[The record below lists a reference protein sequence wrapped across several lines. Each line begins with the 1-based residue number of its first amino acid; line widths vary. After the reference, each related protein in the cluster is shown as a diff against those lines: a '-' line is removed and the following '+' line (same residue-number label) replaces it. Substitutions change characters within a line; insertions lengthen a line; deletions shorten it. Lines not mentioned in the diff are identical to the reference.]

1 MSGIR
6 VKARTTLHSKPLPMP
21 PLDNLHLITSDGFPD
36 YALLDSGAGRKL
48 ERFGKII
55 VDRPEPQALWNRK
68 LGKAEWAKANAVFS
82 ASGED
87 DEKGKWRIDKP
98 VPDAWPVRLAL
109 GQTQKSERQTV
120 TMLCKLAG
128 LWHLGLFPEQEPH
141 WQWMLEHLASVKG
154 ETPRVLNLFGY
165 TGAASLLAAAAG
177 AEVTHVDASKKA
189 IQWGRENQEASKLG
203 TAKIRWLLD
212 DAAKFA
218 ARDVRRGKTYHMI
231 IVDPPKFGR
240 GPEGEIWDLFQN
252 LPTLLGDLAKLLAP
266 DNAAMVLT
274 IYAIRASSLAF
285 DQLLRQELKGR
296 GGTFDSGELAIRS
309 QTGPLVP
316 TSLFVR
322 WKQNA

>member
-1 MSGIR
+1 
-6 VKARTTLHSKPLPMP
+6 MP

-98 VPDAWPVRLAL
+98 VPDAWPVKLAL
-109 GQTQKSERQTV
+109 GHASRSSPPPRGEGLGVGSHTPSSSKNV

-154 ETPRVLNLFGY
+154 EPPRVLNLFGY

-203 TAKIRWLLD
+203 AAKIRWLLD

-231 IVDPPKFGR
+231 LVDPPKFGR

-252 LPTLLGDLAKLLAP
+252 LPALLADLAKLLAP
-266 DNAAMVLT
+266 ENAAMVLT

-296 GGTFDSGELAIRS
+296 GGAFDSGELAIRS

-322 WKQNA
+322 WKQTA